1 VVTNRDKIN
10 NLNKIS
16 ISQEETRT
24 ISLEQEIKIT
34 DKRININNEIRGIRE
49 IREIKEIT
57 KIKENKEIN
66 EALIRRSSL

>member
-1 VVTNRDKIN
+1 MVTNRDKIN
-10 NLNKIS
+10 NLSKIS
-16 ISQEETRT
+16 ISQEETRI

-34 DKRININNEIRGIRE
+34 DKRINTNNEIKEIRE
-49 IREIKEIT
+49 IREIKEII